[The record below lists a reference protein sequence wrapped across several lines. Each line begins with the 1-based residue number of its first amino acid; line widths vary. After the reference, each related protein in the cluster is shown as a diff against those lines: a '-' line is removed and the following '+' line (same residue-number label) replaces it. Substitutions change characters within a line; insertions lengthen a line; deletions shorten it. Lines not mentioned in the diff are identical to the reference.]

1 MRKIIHID
9 MDCFYA
15 AIEMR
20 NRPELTD
27 KPIAVGGTS
36 GRSVLTTCN
45 YLARKF
51 GCRSAMPT
59 FKAQKLCPELI
70 IIQPNFEHYQTESR
84 KIRRILFNYTPLVEP
99 LSLDEAF
106 LDISNL
112 KTKGSN
118 IAFQIRQKILEETN
132 LTASA
137 GIAPNKLLAK
147 IASEWK
153 KPNGQFE
160 ICPTIISTFMNTLP
174 LKNIWGLGPKSI
186 LKLNAKGIKN
196 CGQLQRLPVL
206 ELDRLF
212 GRFGEELYHFC
223 RGLDNRPV
231 IPNRVRKSMSTE
243 RTFHV
248 DLETFI
254 QCESELMKLYE
265 VLNNDLRFR
274 ALGRHIEKLFVKL
287 KFSDFK
293 CTTAECSGNKI
304 YRGVFKKLLGE
315 AYRRSRLNVRLIGV
329 GVRFLEKDNSRWS
342 QLELELNERKD

>member
-1 MRKIIHID
+1 MKKAGSD
-9 MDCFYA
+9 
-15 AIEMR
+15 
-20 NRPELTD
+20 PELN
-27 KPIAVGGTS
+27 IVSFAVPFPPDYGGAIDIYYKLETLNNLGIKIYLHCFQY
-36 GRSVLTTCN
+36 GRSD
-45 YLARKF
+45 
-51 GCRSAMPT
+51 S
-59 FKAQKLCPELI
+59 
-70 IIQPNFEHYQTESR
+70 
-84 KIRRILFNYTPLVEP
+84 
-99 LSLDEAF
+99 
-106 LDISNL
+106 
-112 KTKGSN
+112 
-118 IAFQIRQKILEETN
+118 KILEETN

-265 VLNNDLRFR
+265 VLKRR
-274 ALGRHIEKLFVKL
+274 ADEPNTK
-287 KFSDFK
+287 
-293 CTTAECSGNKI
+293 
-304 YRGVFKKLLGE
+304 Y
-315 AYRRSRLNVRLIGV
+315 
-329 GVRFLEKDNSRWS
+329 
-342 QLELELNERKD
+342 